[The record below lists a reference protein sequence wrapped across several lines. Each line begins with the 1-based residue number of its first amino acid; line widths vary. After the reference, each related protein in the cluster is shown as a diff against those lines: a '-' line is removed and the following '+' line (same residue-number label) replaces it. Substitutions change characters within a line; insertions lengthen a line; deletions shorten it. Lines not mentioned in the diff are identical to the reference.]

1 MFVENEHFI
10 IFICVLFFLLNL
22 IIFKLLKLTL
32 KETVHI

>member
-1 MFVENEHFI
+1 MFVENEHSV
-10 IFICVLFFLLNL
+10 IFYVLSFLLNL